1 MDCGANPIM
10 DANNAL
16 TLHVKRGAIVLRDSR
31 SGRTWAS
38 LSPVAS
44 LRTGGDD
51 WKPGRP
57 VRQAILTLEETEGK
71 VVGSICWK
79 RGKGETKIPFCL
91 KVRNDETVA
100 EVGPAEGL
108 RRRDLVELEFPRGLG
123 WARAGQKGYQ
133 VLPIGMGALCDFSP
147 SRKPRARELAI
158 YSGGQTGLTM
168 PIFGV
173 FDGEDTLGCVVDTP
187 FDCKIKTEMNHGRRR
202 VYAQTPVWVIDERTN
217 SVRRARF
224 LSAGKAGYV
233 GIAKRYRAE
242 LIRSGRFVTLREK
255 ARGNPEVDLTIGSL
269 LGHRHLSFVEPP
281 GADPYDGRNAS
292 GYFRSALR
300 AGFDRVVAHDVLR
313 GEPSQM
319 ADAARFAKSL
329 SPGFRLSVY
338 ENYLDIFRPGE
349 QKSTKDAKRYP
360 DWDES
365 LIVRERNGSMRRNFR
380 VHRKG
385 QRDIWTYT
393 VCPARRLEVA
403 LPQMQK
409 LLETLGRGSIYVDVE
424 GAVPLFDCHD
434 PRHPVTKEED
444 CRFRQALI
452 AEVKKRFGVVST
464 EALPQDF
471 LTPCVE
477 VGSYFSTFPHSGY
490 GNSSFR
496 IMPPMIPIPLHPL
509 VWHGCVLNQTGTG
522 TNYYQSDPPHAA
534 LFGWLADTMDDKGRR
549 IAYQLR
555 DTAHA
560 ELLSHEF
567 LTGPRVIVGPDDAFH
582 CDDVQLTRFS
592 DGTLV
597 VGNFASVPY
606 RWRGMTIPSMDFVIL
621 NERLSLKLVCP
632 RQAPAGSRLQA
643 QLTIRNTWDRRIS
656 GGSLALLGRG
666 AAHSE
671 RPLSELQLP
680 SLGPLETFNADSQ
693 IQAPA
698 QPGTMWIV
706 ATVAVPDENPWQVT
720 EIAQCE
726 VIAG

>member
-1 MDCGANPIM
+1 M
-10 DANNAL
+10 DAKKTL
-16 TLHVKRGAIVLRDSR
+16 TLAVKHGAIVLQDQRSR
-31 SGRTWAS
+31 RCWST

-51 WKPGRP
+51 WKPGRR
-57 VRQAILTLEETEGK
+57 VGHTTLVLEETDGK
-71 VVGSICWK
+71 VVGLVCWK
-79 RGKGETKIPFCL
+79 RGKGEIRIPFCL
-91 KVRNDETVA
+91 AVRKDETVA

-108 RRRDLVELEFPRGLG
+108 KPQDRVELEFPRGLG
-123 WARAGQKGYQ
+123 WARAGQRGYV

-147 SRKPRARELAI
+147 SRKPKLRELAI

-168 PIFGV
+168 PIFGI
-173 FDGEDTLGCVVDTP
+173 FDGEETLGCIVDTP
-187 FDCKIKTEMNHGRRR
+187 FDCKIKTELNHGRRR
-202 VYAQTPVWVIDERTN
+202 IYAQTPVWVIDERTN

-224 LSAGKAGYV
+224 FPAGKGSYV

-242 LIRSGRFVTLREK
+242 LISSGRFVTLRDK
-255 ARGNPEVDLTIGSL
+255 ARDNPEVDLTIGAL
-269 LGHRHLSFVEPP
+269 LGHRHLLSVEAP
-281 GADPYDGRNAS
+281 GADPYDGRNAY
-292 GYFRSALR
+292 GFFRSALR

-313 GEPSQM
+313 GERSEM
-319 ADAARFAKSL
+319 ADAAEFARSL

-349 QKSTKDAKRYP
+349 QKDTKDAKRYP

-365 LIVRERNGSMRRNFR
+365 LIVRQRDGSMRRNFR
-380 VHRKG
+380 IRRKG

-403 LPQMQK
+403 LPQMQEM
-409 LLETLGRGSIYVDVE
+409 LGTLGRGSIYIDVE

-444 CRFRQALI
+444 CRFRQTLI
-452 AEVKKRFGVVST
+452 AEVKKRFGVVTT

-471 LTPCVE
+471 LAPCVE
-477 VGSYFSTFPHSGY
+477 VGSYFSAFPHSGY

-555 DTAHA
+555 GTAHA
-560 ELLSHEF
+560 ELLCHEF

-592 DGTLV
+592 DGTVV

-606 RWRGMTIPSMDFVIL
+606 RWRGVTIPSMDFVVL
-621 NERLSLKLVCP
+621 NERLSLKLECP
-632 RQAPAGSRLQA
+632 RQGQAGSRLMVRLA
-643 QLTIRNTWDRRIS
+643 VRNTWNQKIS
-656 GGSLALLGRG
+656 RARLALLGRG

-671 RPLSELQLP
+671 RPLCELELP
-680 SLGPLETFNADSQ
+680 SLKPRETFRTESQ
-693 IQAPA
+693 LEAPSL
-698 QPGTMWIV
+698 PGTMWIV
-706 ATVAVPDENPWQVT
+706 ATVAVPDESPWQVT
-720 EIAQCE
+720 GIAQCE
-726 VIAG
+726 IAASKGH